1 MHILIAEDD
10 LDMQKILRLYLQK
23 DGFEVSV
30 VSNGK
35 EAIDFLSEHPVDLVI
50 MDWMMPVQD
59 GIQTLKEIRL
69 LNFPVK
75 VLMLTA
81 KGEIENEITGL
92 TCGAD
97 DYLRKPF
104 DIEVFLLRVKK
115 LCRAE
120 NILKYREL
128 LLNPATME
136 VSKNGQRLT
145 LTKTEFE
152 LLHCF
157 LGNLKTVLSREW
169 LLNHVWGMDF
179 EGDSRTVDT
188 NIRRLRKKIG
198 EDYIRTRVGMGYVMG
213 EENA

>member
-1 MHILIAEDD
+1 MRILIADD
-10 LDMQKILRLYLQK
+10 EEEMTQALSAILKHEHYSVDTVHDGMAALDYGMAESC
-23 DGFEVSV
+23 DC
-30 VSNGK
+30 
-35 EAIDFLSEHPVDLVI
+35 LVLDI
-50 MDWMMPVQD
+50 MMPGLD
-59 GIQTLKEIRL
+59 GLQVLKKLRENGISTPVL
-69 LNFPVK
+69 L
-75 VLMLTA
+75 LTA
-81 KGEIENEITGL
+81 KGEVEDRVAGL
-92 TCGAD
+92 DCGAD

>member
-1 MHILIAEDD
+1 MKLLIAEDD
-10 LDMQKILRLYLQK
+10 PEMQKILKLYLQRE
-23 DGFEVSV
+23 GYLVNV
-30 VSNGK
+30 VSDGR
-35 EAIDFLSEHPVDLVI
+35 AAVDFLTEYPVDLVLL
-50 MDWMMPVQD
+50 DWMMPVQD

-120 NILKYREL
+120 SILKYREL

-179 EGDSRTVDT
+179 EGESRTVDT

-213 EENA
+213 EENV